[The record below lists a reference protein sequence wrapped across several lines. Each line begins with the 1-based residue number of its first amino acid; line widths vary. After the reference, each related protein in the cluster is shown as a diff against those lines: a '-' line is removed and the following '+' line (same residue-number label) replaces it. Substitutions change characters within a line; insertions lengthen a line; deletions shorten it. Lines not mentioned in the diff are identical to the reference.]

1 MYHICLLILVG
12 APSATAVLQHGT
24 PFLSPLKAVRPY
36 IVSTHS
42 VWPPSDCPRLRFM
55 LNAWLHVRVINFGIV
70 LYCTVLYCI
79 GRCALAWLIG
89 LWFCVPLDTRYV
101 ISETFPKPIGM
112 EKLNLTQRKHTLTN
126 EKKCTTAQNKH
137 EDLKPDLVASYDI
150 RPENGEGLFWFR
162 RFINLSRTYLLR
174 DLPTYSRGSTRG
186 TCRGERSRKIG
197 YVQSLE
203 RGSRG
208 DSAFDDFV
216 MTSPEGSK

>member
-1 MYHICLLILVG
+1 MVLRRAWYKIGHFGDVPQANWYGKTKPNTTKAHIHQSKEMY
-12 APSATAVLQHGT
+12 
-24 PFLSPLKAVRPY
+24 K
-36 IVSTHS
+36 
-42 VWPPSDCPRLRFM
+42 
-55 LNAWLHVRVINFGIV
+55 
-70 LYCTVLYCI
+70 
-79 GRCALAWLIG
+79 
-89 LWFCVPLDTRYV
+89 
-101 ISETFPKPIGM
+101 
-112 EKLNLTQRKHTLTN
+112 
-126 EKKCTTAQNKH
+126 AQNKH

-150 RPENGEGLFWFR
+150 RPGNGEGLFWFR